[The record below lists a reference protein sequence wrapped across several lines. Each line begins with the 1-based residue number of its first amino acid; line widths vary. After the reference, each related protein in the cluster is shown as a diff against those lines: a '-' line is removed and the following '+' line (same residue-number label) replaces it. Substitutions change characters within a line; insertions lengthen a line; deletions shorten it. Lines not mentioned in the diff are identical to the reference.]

1 MSDQKTV
8 SSEEI
13 DKDSITDNEK
23 VKLVKW
29 KKNLKCEV
37 VPISFYT
44 DEISLRTLQII
55 SCRQCKG
62 CQRRAEWTKKCVINK
77 LKNQL

>member
-8 SSEEI
+8 SSKET

-29 KKNLKCEV
+29 KKNLNN
-37 VPISFYT
+37 IS
-44 DEISLRTLQII
+44 
-55 SCRQCKG
+55 
-62 CQRRAEWTKKCVINK
+62 N
-77 LKNQL
+77 